1 MTRLI
6 STILTF
12 LIILIPVN
20 SYSNPKVVNSSPKV
34 ANIGKGQ
41 KAPFDGI
48 IYNYEANAVLLA
60 ANESH
65 QLQCA
70 LQLKHNLSREKAK
83 CDMLTSTV
91 KASLGATEKK
101 YDAILKIKNN
111 QISHLEKI
119 TLEQPDSH
127 NHWWFA
133 GGFVGGVAL
142 SLGIFY
148 AAVQTAK

>member
-6 STILTF
+6 STILIF

-20 SYSNPKVVNSSPKV
+20 SYSNPKVAEIKQ
-34 ANIGKGQ
+34 GQ
-41 KAPFDGI
+41 KAPYNGI
-48 IYNYEANAVLLA
+48 LYNYEANAVLLA
-60 ANESH
+60 SKEKG
-65 QLQCA
+65 QLECS
-70 LQLKHNLSREKAK
+70 LQLKHSAAKEKAK
-83 CDMLTSTV
+83 CEMLTSTV

-101 YDAILKIKNN
+101 YDAILKIKND
-111 QISHLEKI
+111 QIDHLEKI
-119 TLEQPDSH
+119 TLNQPNSH